1 MKIQEALAELRN
13 TEKKKFDQ
21 SVDLIIN
28 LKGIDMKRDQ
38 LNIIV
43 NVPHKIKDKKVC
55 AFLKEKSK
63 VIDTITE
70 PEFIKY
76 KDKKPLKNLVN
87 EYDFFIAIA
96 PLMPKVA
103 AAFGKILG
111 PAGKMPSPQL
121 GMLNQ
126 ETDIEIKKT
135 LDKISTAL
143 KIRMKEASIK
153 LSVGKE
159 SMKDEQ
165 IIENI
170 KAVYSAVENA
180 LSKKK
185 DNIRNVMVK
194 LSMTKPIKTE
204 I

>member
-1 MKIQEALAELRN
+1 MENKSLKEALAEL
-13 TEKKKFDQ
+13 KKERKRKFDQ

-103 AAFGKILG
+103 AAFGKVLG
-111 PAGKMPSPQL
+111 PAGKMPTPQL

-126 ETDIEIKKT
+126 ETE
-135 LDKISTAL
+135 
-143 KIRMKEASIK
+143 
-153 LSVGKE
+153 
-159 SMKDEQ
+159 
-165 IIENI
+165 
-170 KAVYSAVENA
+170 VE
-180 LSKKK
+180 
-185 DNIRNVMVK
+185 
-194 LSMTKPIKTE
+194 
-204 I
+204 